1 MLNKPAMTRRAAI
14 HQLKDRLFIHPWQ
27 VTDMG
32 LGIAS
37 EPYVASPLEVDSAS
51 LGNSALEALNQS
63 GRTVRH
69 PSDWKGQAGP
79 RLRAAGVK
87 SEKAFQTHACYVSI
101 ELDGSQLLVEPWR
114 NGGTTGDTKGFT
126 PLPDLRM
133 EVAATIAAVDLGNLI
148 RKALQLSHERS
159 KF

>member
-1 MLNKPAMTRRAAI
+1 MSPSGRGAI

-27 VTDMG
+27 MTDMG

-37 EPYVASPLEVDSAS
+37 EPYVALPLDADSAS
-51 LGNSALEALNQS
+51 LGNAALDALNQS

-69 PSDWKGQAGP
+69 PSDWKAEAAP
-79 RLRAAGVK
+79 RLKAAVVK

-114 NGGTTGDTKGFT
+114 NGGTTGEKKGFVR
-126 PLPDLRM
+126 LPDPSNLTSNTNTVRL
-133 EVAATIAAVDLGNLI
+133 VAPWNCP
-148 RKALQLSHERS
+148 ALPSRS
-159 KF
+159 